1 MTNVGAV
8 PALEGTQSETI
19 IVKIAQLLS
28 QNGLL
33 AALFAGVIL
42 SGILASTMSTADS
55 QLLAASSSVS
65 QNIITGFFKV
75 KMSEKKLMMIA
86 RGCLLAI
93 SVVAVVLAWDSN
105 SSVFGIV
112 SFAWAGFGASF
123 GPVVLF
129 ALFWRRSNMY
139 GALAGMISGG
149 AMVFIWKYLVRP
161 LGGVWDIYELLPAF
175 LVASALIIIVSLLT
189 KAPEK
194 SVVEEFDRVKAMK

>member
-1 MTNVGAV
+1 M
-8 PALEGTQSETI
+8 
-19 IVKIAQLLS
+19 
-28 QNGLL
+28 
-33 AALFAGVIL
+33 
-42 SGILASTMSTADS
+42 
-55 QLLAASSSVS
+55 
-65 QNIITGFFKV
+65 